1 MTTQRDSFLAEIKI
15 VRGRLAELLDG
26 MDYCLDW
33 KPDENDW
40 CAREVVYHLV
50 DTPVGG
56 LHMAVQAA
64 LKGSTQPIDV
74 RSQATNMTEERQAL
88 EIDKIQEDLEAVLA
102 GLEGALDSVS
112 DAELAECTVL
122 LNLISRSETEE
133 WSAQRML
140 DGLFLKHWREHL
152 DQIAALRD
160 ALGLD

>member
-1 MTTQRDSFLAEIKI
+1 MTTQRDSFLVEIKI
-15 VRGRLAELLDG
+15 VRSRHAELLDG

-33 KPDENDW
+33 KPDENEW
-40 CAREVVYHLV
+40 CVREVVYHLV

-56 LHMAVQAA
+56 LHMAVRAA
-64 LKGSTQPIDV
+64 LDGRTQAIDV

-102 GLEGALDSVS
+102 GLESALDSVS
-112 DAELAECTVL
+112 DAELAERTVP

-140 DGLFLKHWREHL
+140 DGLLLTHWRDHL
-152 DQIAALRD
+152 DQIAALRE

>member
-15 VRGRLAELLDG
+15 VRGRHAELLDG

-33 KPDENDW
+33 KPDENEW

-56 LHMAVQAA
+56 LHMAVRAA

-74 RSQATNMTEERQAL
+74 RSHATNMAEERQAL

-102 GLEGALDSVS
+102 GLESALDSVS
-112 DAELAECTVL
+112 DAELSERTVL
-122 LNLISRSETEE
+122 LNLIIRSETEE

-140 DGLFLKHWREHL
+140 DGLFLQHWREHL
-152 DQIAALRD
+152 DQIAALRE